1 MTITSRTSSPPLV
14 LSFTAPPLRARPPGS
29 RRRAGGPQG
38 RGNRPGK
45 RSLRTRHSLARVPEC
60 RMPSTRCAVHPSR
73 PAASRCPRCDRLR
86 CDADAAA
93 LPEACLAC
101 TTVDRHPPPPGALP
115 AASPEAA
122 VRAGAAAVAVAAVAA
137 LICSQYVDAGV
148 YAYVTPALAG
158 VVCGAAVHRAAGS
171 SARGFRVL
179 AVVAALVAVA
189 GSF

>member
-1 MTITSRTSSPPLV
+1 M
-14 LSFTAPPLRARPPGS
+14 A
-29 RRRAGGPQG
+29 
-38 RGNRPGK
+38 
-45 RSLRTRHSLARVPEC
+45 
-60 RMPSTRCAVHPSR
+60 STRCAVHPSR

-101 TTVDRHPPPPGALP
+101 TTVDRHPPPPGAAP

-122 VRAGAAAVAVAAVAA
+122 VRAGVAAVAVAAVAA
-137 LICSQYVDAGV
+137 LICSQYVDAGL

-171 SARGFRVL
+171 ADVGFRVL

-189 GSF
+189 GSFRLVPGGLSAVTPLDRVTGPYLLAAAGAWLATAPPGGRRASRRRAAP